1 MAHHTLATYLCIAY
15 ISGPNGFMCYTTA
28 SPRISQHQFDG
39 VGLETIWGTTFLD
52 MPHTVTTFLPIL
64 TVVFLDLVE
73 NKGSDLQWYP
83 I

>member
-1 MAHHTLATYLCIAY
+1 MVSCVAPQPA
-15 ISGPNGFMCYTTA
+15 PE
-28 SPRISQHQFDG
+28 PRISQHQFDG

-52 MPHTVTTFLPIL
+52 MPHTVTTFVLLL